1 MELDVIFTVLR
12 DAVHVLHSHPIT
24 FTETPMDE
32 DGNELEDK
40 TTTMD
45 LGTFVIRSFGESLM
59 KNTKKTKEDI
69 EDALETDESDE
80 VPTGNPWTIVLSRFG
95 GKGKTRKNKT
105 KKSKSSLK

>member
-1 MELDVIFTVLR
+1 MELDEIFSALR
-12 DAVHVLHSHPIT
+12 DAVQVLHSHPIK

-32 DGNELEDK
+32 DGNELEKK

-45 LGTFVIRSFGESLM
+45 LGTFVIRSFGETLIHYG
-59 KNTKKTKEDI
+59 KTKEEI
-69 EDALETDESDE
+69 EDALKTDESDE